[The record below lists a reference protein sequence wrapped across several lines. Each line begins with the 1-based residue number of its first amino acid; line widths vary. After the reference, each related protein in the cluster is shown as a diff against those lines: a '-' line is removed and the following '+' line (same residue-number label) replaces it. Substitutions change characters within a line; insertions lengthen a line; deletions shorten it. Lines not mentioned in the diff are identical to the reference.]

1 MMNYCYDSIET
12 ENDKTPSVP
21 VERESI
27 KTIMAQTNELLNAA
41 QAAANAILNSI
52 RAPMPMKDE
61 ERPSVNCMMDAAM
74 ENRATAARL
83 CDILKEIGLQLG
95 VGM

>member
-1 MMNYCYDSIET
+1 MMNYGYTDT
-12 ENDKTPSVP
+12 TTDMTPSVP

-27 KTIMAQTNELLNAA
+27 RTIMAQTNELLNTA
-41 QAAANAILNSI
+41 QEGANAILSSI
-52 RAPMPMKDE
+52 RTPMPRKDE
-61 ERPSVNCMMDAAM
+61 ERPSVNCMMDAAL
-74 ENRATAARL
+74 ENRATAERL

>member
-1 MMNYCYDSIET
+1 MNYSYAMET
-12 ENDKTPSVP
+12 TADVMPSVA

-27 KTIMAQTNELLNAA
+27 KTIMAQTNELLNTALA
-41 QAAANAILNSI
+41 SADAILNSI
-52 RAPMPMKDE
+52 RTPMPRKDE

-74 ENRATAARL
+74 ENRATVARL

>member
-1 MMNYCYDSIET
+1 MNYCYNSIET
-12 ENDKTPSVP
+12 ATDMTPSVP

-27 KTIMAQTNELLNAA
+27 RTIMVQTNELLNTA
-41 QAAANAILNSI
+41 QAAADAILNSI
-52 RAPMPMKDE
+52 RTPMPRKDE
-61 ERPSVNCMMDAAM
+61 ERPSVNCMMDAAL

-95 VGM
+95 VGA

>member
-1 MMNYCYDSIET
+1 MLYCNATET
-12 ENDKTPSVP
+12 KTDMTPSVP

-27 KTIMAQTNELLNAA
+27 KMQMEQTYQLLDSAVA
-41 QAAANAILNSI
+41 TADAILNSI
-52 RAPMPMKDE
+52 RTPIPRKDE
-61 ERPSVNCMMDAAM
+61 EPPHVACMMDAAL